1 MNSPACLF
9 LIEMSVVKTA
19 EEFCDHQRIVSP
31 HDLRLEIL

>member
-1 MNSPACLF
+1 MNSLACLF

-19 EEFCDHQRIVSP
+19 EEFYNHLRIVSP